1 MSYANLYEHKK
12 QEESKIQECNI
23 AKTNIEEV
31 SKNQEEWKIIIPKLG
46 IAGNIKEGTQQE
58 VLVDYVGHFTQT
70 PQWEGNIGLIANN
83 SGGNVNYFENLE
95 HLVEKDVILYQY
107 QGKQKEYEVTQN
119 KIIQDTD
126 WSYLSSTEQNQLTL
140 ITGAKTQENERRCVQ
155 AIEIT
160 K

>member
-1 MSYANLYEHKK
+1 MSYANLYQYKK
-12 QEESKIQECNI
+12 QEESKIQEYKMSQTNVE
-23 AKTNIEEV
+23 KTAQ
-31 SKNQEEWKIIIPKLG
+31 NQEEWKIVIPKLNL
-46 IAGNIKEGTQQE
+46 AGNIKEGTQQE

-95 HLVEKDVILYQY
+95 NLVEKDVIIYQY
-107 QGKQKEYEVTQN
+107 QGKQREYEVTQN
-119 KIIQDTD
+119 IIIQDTD

-140 ITGAKTQENERRCVQ
+140 ITGAKTQENQRRCVQ
-155 AIEIT
+155 AVQII